1 MVNAWPVVEVAVKL
15 WLLLLPPPPPP
26 PLLLLVKGGIQ
37 ASRAWNMLA
46 PDTPVYTERPRFRYL
61 EFRDL
66 RGGIG
71 KRERKKERKKT
82 RFRSIDQ
89 FDSPLINY
97 SFVPFRYF
105 PSVRG
110 QWWSWCIYLVVTARC
125 WIGYSSIPL
134 RGRSRGLPTPIK
146 HDSLTGRSR

>member
-82 RFRSIDQ
+82 RFGRSI
-89 FDSPLINY
+89 N
-97 SFVPFRYF
+97 
-105 PSVRG
+105 
-110 QWWSWCIYLVVTARC
+110 
-125 WIGYSSIPL
+125 SIRL
-134 RGRSRGLPTPIK
+134 
-146 HDSLTGRSR
+146 SLTILSFRFVIFRA